1 VAGVHSR
8 LEHGKGVP
16 LWHYWTVGPGRARW
30 ATWRELRAAL
40 ASEIDDMTPG
50 ALDGLA
56 RNIYRKATGHEPPH
70 PGRGGK
76 GKKRS

>member
-1 VAGVHSR
+1 MAGVHSG

-30 ATWRELRAAL
+30 STWTQLHAELL
-40 ASEIDDMTPG
+40 KEGVPPG
-50 ALDGLA
+50 QADGLA